1 MRSVQKMAIRYRK
14 ERKNFLAPLAMLTFL
29 SLFCQQAQATRLP
42 DPLKEA
48 IKAAFPQANI
58 RLDGVVQ
65 TKDGALFLP
74 LIPKDKVKAP
84 KVVLAGQLPVRNPTL
99 YLFDNGWAFLK
110 AVDISGKKVLS
121 LPDGLPVS
129 EVNRLKTSHLP
140 GDLIVPD
147 KLLVVESLKPCIGDL
162 QIGVLTPAGKA
173 KPATTAASAT
183 PATLPQ
189 SAPTALAPPSGPV
202 SGLIAVTSPATGKI
216 SLIGDQMEKIAE
228 LPTDGTPGGMACV
241 NGKIFVADQS
251 KHRILIIDP
260 IRKEFVGQIDLP
272 PGSSPKGLAAHPN
285 GKLLYV
291 SECTTNNIGVVEL
304 ATEKVLVHTLVAPG
318 PTKVAITPN
327 TYTLMAINAP
337 SGQVSFLSTLNQ
349 KLMGVIKVGN
359 VPTDIAITKNSRAAF
374 VSNRGSNTVSVIDVA
389 QRRVINTLATGEGPT
404 GIVLSADDRMLFVA
418 NAKANSISVIDLIHM
433 KKLQDVTLPIDVE
446 FPPDMM
452 LLPDGK
458 HLLVTSAATDML
470 GIMNIETLQFEKQ
483 PVLGYSSVDL
493 LWVPL

>member
-1 MRSVQKMAIRYRK
+1 MANRFRK
-14 ERKNFLAPLAMLTFL
+14 ERISLLAPLAVLTFL
-29 SLFCQQAQATRLP
+29 SLDCQQAQATRLP
-42 DPLKEA
+42 DPLKEVL
-48 IKAAFPQANI
+48 KTTFPQSNI

-74 LIPKDKVKAP
+74 LIPKDKVKSP

-121 LPDGLPVS
+121 LPDGLPVA

-147 KLLVVESLKPCIGDL
+147 KLLVVEVLKPCIGDL
-162 QIGVLTPAGKA
+162 QIGVLTPAGTA

-183 PATLPQ
+183 STASPQ
-189 SAPTALAPPSGPV
+189 SAPAAQAQPSGPV

-216 SLIGDQMEKIAE
+216 SLMGDQMEKIAE
-228 LPTDGTPGGMACV
+228 LPTDGTPGGMACA

-260 IRKEFVGQIDLP
+260 IRKEFIGQIDLP
-272 PGSSPKGLAAHPN
+272 AGSSPKGLAAHPN

-291 SECTTNNIGVVEL
+291 AECTTNNIGVVEL
-304 ATEKVLVHTLVAPG
+304 ATEKVLVHTRVAPG
-318 PTKVAITPN
+318 PTKIAITPN
-327 TYTLMAINAP
+327 TYTLLAINSP

-359 VPTDIAITKNSRAAF
+359 MPTDIAITKNSRAAF
-374 VSNRGSNTVSVIDVA
+374 ISNRGSNTVSVIDVA

-433 KKLQDVTLPIDVE
+433 KKVQDVSLPIDVE

-458 HLLVTSAATDML
+458 HLLVTSAATEML

-483 PVLGYSSVDL
+483 PALGYSSVDL

>member
-1 MRSVQKMAIRYRK
+1 MAIRVAAESKR
-14 ERKNFLAPLAMLTFL
+14 LIAPLAVLTFL
-29 SLFCQQAQATRLP
+29 LIFCQQAHATRLP
-42 DPLKEA
+42 DSLKEA
-48 IKAAFPQANI
+48 LKTTFPQANI

-65 TKDGALFLP
+65 TKEGALFLP

-110 AVDISGKKVLS
+110 AVEISGKKVLS
-121 LPDGLPVS
+121 LPDGLPVA
-129 EVNRLKTSHLP
+129 EVNRLKTSHFP

-147 KLLVVESLKPCIGDL
+147 KLLVVEQLKPCVGDL
-162 QIGVLTPAGKA
+162 QIGVLSPAGSVKPAANAQSTPAS
-173 KPATTAASAT
+173 P
-183 PATLPQ
+183 LPQ
-189 SAPTALAPPSGPV
+189 STPDATARPTGPV

-216 SLIGDQMEKIAE
+216 SLMGDQLEKIAE
-228 LPTDGTPGGMACV
+228 LPTDGTPGGMACA

-251 KHRILIIDP
+251 KHRILVIDP

-304 ATEKVLVHTLVAPG
+304 ATERVLVHTRVAPG
-318 PTKVAITPN
+318 PTKIAITPN
-327 TYTLMAINAP
+327 SYTLLAINSP

-349 KLMGVIKVGN
+349 KLMGVIKVGSM
-359 VPTDIAITKNSRAAF
+359 PTDIAITKNSRAAF

-404 GIVLSADDRMLFVA
+404 GIVLSADDKMLFVA

-433 KKLQDVTLPIDVE
+433 KKVQDVTLPIDVE

>member
-1 MRSVQKMAIRYRK
+1 MLSAQKMTIRFAVKSKRIV
-14 ERKNFLAPLAMLTFL
+14 APPAVLILLCLNVLLFSRPAM
-29 SLFCQQAQATRLP
+29 ATRLP
-42 DPLKEA
+42 DPLREA
-48 IKAAFPQANI
+48 VKATFPQANI

-65 TKDGALFLP
+65 TRDGSLFLP
-74 LIPKDKVKAP
+74 LIPKEKVKAT
-84 KVVLAGQLPVRNPTL
+84 KVVVAAQLPVRNPIL
-99 YLFDNGWAFLK
+99 FVFDNGWAFLK
-110 AVDISGKKVLS
+110 AQDISGKKVLA
-121 LPDGLPVS
+121 LPEGLPVA

-147 KLLVVESLKPCIGDL
+147 KLLVVDSLKPCIGDL
-162 QIGVLTPAGKA
+162 QIGVLTPAGNVKT
-173 KPATTAASAT
+173 ATTGAGAVPSQQGIPSAA
-183 PATLPQ
+183 PR
-189 SAPTALAPPSGPV
+189 GPV
-202 SGLIAVTSPATGKI
+202 SGMIAVTSPATGKI

-228 LPTDGTPGGMACV
+228 LPTDGTPGGMASV

-304 ATEKVLVHTLVAPG
+304 ATERILLHTRVAPG
-318 PTKVAITPN
+318 PTKVAITPD
-327 TYTLMAINAP
+327 TYTLMAINSP

-349 KLMGVIKVGN
+349 KLMGVVKVGN
-359 VPTDIAITKNSRAAF
+359 LPTDIAITKNSRGAF
-374 VSNRGSNTVSVIDVA
+374 VTNRGSNTVSVIDIA

-404 GIVLSADDRMLFVA
+404 GIVLSADDKMLFVA
-418 NAKANSISVIDLIHM
+418 NAKANSITVIDLVNM
-433 KKLQDVTLPIDVE
+433 KKLQDVSLPIDVE

-458 HLLVTSAATDML
+458 HLLVTSAATDSL